1 MDGEKIEIAP
11 SILSADITRLG
22 EQVREAEKAGA
33 NAIHID
39 VMDGVFVP
47 RITFGSI
54 IVEAIRSITSLPLE
68 VHLMIESPENQ
79 LEQFIAAGANTL
91 IIHIES
97 TDQPKDVIQQ
107 IHKSGARGAITLNP
121 ETSLSAIEPL
131 LDDVDQVQIMG
142 VNPGW
147 SGQTFIPE
155 SLNRLRKIRTMLNSI
170 ENNPVL
176 EIDGGVNEK
185 TATEVVNAGATLLV
199 AGSSVFNLQESVTKS
214 LRRLRESI
222 AHG

>member
-1 MDGEKIEIAP
+1 
-11 SILSADITRLG
+11 
-22 EQVREAEKAGA
+22 
-33 NAIHID
+33 
-39 VMDGVFVP
+39 
-47 RITFGSI
+47 
-54 IVEAIRSITSLPLE
+54 
-68 VHLMIESPENQ
+68 
-79 LEQFIAAGANTL
+79 
-91 IIHIES
+91 
-97 TDQPKDVIQQ
+97 
-107 IHKSGARGAITLNP
+107 
-121 ETSLSAIEPL
+121 
-131 LDDVDQVQIMG
+131 MG

-222 AHG
+222 AQG

>member
-1 MDGEKIEIAP
+1 MKTKPITIETHNYMDGEKIEIAP

-97 TDQPKDVIQQ
+97 TNKY
-107 IHKSGARGAITLNP
+107 TN
-121 ETSLSAIEPL
+121 
-131 LDDVDQVQIMG
+131 
-142 VNPGW
+142 
-147 SGQTFIPE
+147 
-155 SLNRLRKIRTMLNSI
+155 
-170 ENNPVL
+170 
-176 EIDGGVNEK
+176 
-185 TATEVVNAGATLLV
+185 LV
-199 AGSSVFNLQESVTKS
+199 
-214 LRRLRESI
+214 
-222 AHG
+222 HGERSH

>member
-1 MDGEKIEIAP
+1 MWAP
-11 SILSADITRLG
+11 VL
-22 EQVREAEKAGA
+22 REAEKAGA

-131 LDDVDQVQIMG
+131 
-142 VNPGW
+142 
-147 SGQTFIPE
+147 
-155 SLNRLRKIRTMLNSI
+155 R
-170 ENNPVL
+170 
-176 EIDGGVNEK
+176 
-185 TATEVVNAGATLLV
+185 
-199 AGSSVFNLQESVTKS
+199 
-214 LRRLRESI
+214 
-222 AHG
+222 